1 MHAGVFS
8 LRVYLRDQERVWKIV
23 GREALRRNWVASRGL
38 GGNDGFWPDGSDL
51 WRNYWSEDEVM
62 IRIGQAQL
70 IDIVLCVPSVGATG
84 LKTAKEW
91 RQGSRVDD
99 GQCAG
104 YL

>member
-1 MHAGVFS
+1 
-8 LRVYLRDQERVWKIV
+8 
-23 GREALRRNWVASRGL
+23 
-38 GGNDGFWPDGSDL
+38 
-51 WRNYWSEDEVM
+51 M